1 MCKPKL
7 LVPPCVSPEN
17 TEQQVQYFDIK
28 SKFLIYCVMVD
39 INKTLWMANLC
50 PTVCGVPYPIL
61 LNISIE
67 NYLKIP
73 HKKVNVSTL

>member
-7 LVPPCVSPEN
+7 LVPQCVSLEN
-17 TEQQVQYFDIK
+17 TEQQAGYFDIK

-61 LNISIE
+61 LNRI
-67 NYLKIP
+67 KA
-73 HKKVNVSTL
+73 